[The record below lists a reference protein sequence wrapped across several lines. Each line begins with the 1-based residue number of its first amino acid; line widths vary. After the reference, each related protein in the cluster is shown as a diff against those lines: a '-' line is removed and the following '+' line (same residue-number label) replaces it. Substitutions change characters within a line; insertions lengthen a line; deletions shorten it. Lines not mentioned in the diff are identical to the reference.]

1 MNQKFFSIA
10 LSCLLLSGML
20 TDVIATDGYAEAQTL
35 AVIYDG
41 SDPDATEGAE
51 QIYRVL
57 SKHYHSVD
65 HISVSSTKQLE
76 RELKKQYAGS
86 IYVFHGTPEGMIVG
100 DYEVSWRN
108 LASSLEASP
117 TRWHVVES
125 CYSMNM
131 SLPNVH
137 GVGVGVDI
145 ELAMIDALYHTSE
158 FLGRGGSP
166 EEQTASQEIREEF
179 DNYVVNNLP
188 GIIEKAFIPEK
199 PLDGSVYDAK
209 SEYDVTFPWGGN
221 TTISGVWGWMVD
233 KTIWAGDKAGWIN
246 VFDKTGKG
254 YIAFKGLNSTKKM
267 NVKKPN
273 LGSGDSKTGDCDF
286 KMPLEFDVDPSL
298 SKGPWYSPEQVKIK
312 ITATPKSK
320 IDLAEISGLSTAL
333 KSQGYDVKFVLVP
346 KIHAGILIQNFP
358 WAQQEGLYDFQH
370 DDIQFLGGGS
380 SIEARFELY
389 IPVATIINYI
399 VPGTGTAIANT
410 MSVMGVKAD
419 VVAIIDVVTGYDYNA
434 TRDASEESVML
445 LLGIGLL
452 IQGNTDIYGT
462 AIKKAVGV
470 SIPISIVTLGF
481 KVKGDSGF
489 ATRAILDSDGARF
502 QVGLPYYLLLD
513 FWARIFWFFKFG
525 WDKEWKDTLWY
536 PKEDSWT
543 ASAAKDN
550 SNLDQDMDG
559 VWDAR
564 EIATNGLLN
573 ASNPDTDGD
582 GLSDGN
588 ELTEYYTNANL
599 SDSDGDG
606 MQDKKE
612 LEYWYVEVK
621 HDPLLDYDNDTL
633 PCLLDRDSDGEGLKD
648 GGKEPDTRGV
658 TNDIG
663 EETFGTDPS
672 LPDTDFDGLTD
683 YEEVGWIKFNY
694 TTQCD
699 QDPISYLVNLSPD
712 DPGYPEFDPPPR
724 INYPLPPWQLFPNCY
739 WVYDI
744 PFTREGLR
752 LLYDRGTCLG
762 EVFVTDIS
770 GYYNYI
776 FYSNFNSS
784 WFCSVCTGQNE
795 CMCIGC
801 EKEENYVVWNVTDP
815 TKKDTDGDMLIDGDE
830 KVYFETNR
838 TANYGF
844 PVVENGGPYE
854 DFDGDGVV
862 NIIDSDSDN
871 DGLVDGKELLYGT
884 DPLDMDTDG
893 DYDLNNNGIIDANEE
908 LKYTGYGTPLYGNFS
923 DSCEI
928 HGNYWPGYEHWTQ
941 DPNCT
946 YPWPV
951 PTDPTKADSDGD
963 SYTDSYEWRNASTPP
978 NPPIF
983 EDSDADGLSNY
994 EECNTYSTNCT
1005 NPDTDFDG
1013 LRDGFERNY
1022 FNELGITNDTLVGEY
1037 LNDPDVDG
1045 DVLIDGFELTNGTD
1059 ILDPDTDKDGLL
1071 DGLELGVFY
1080 GSVYGRNI
1088 TDPLNP
1094 DTDGDG
1100 LMDGLELEIGT
1111 NPLKI
1116 DTDDDG
1122 LTDYYESEGHETELL
1137 FVGNIVYDTDPLN
1150 PDTDGDGISDGDEVL
1165 GWHWG
1170 INRIVTNGL
1179 FPTSNE
1185 TLWGEHVT
1193 PEGEWWQWKW
1203 NRERVY
1209 DFPDPYRARFQTNP
1223 ANPDTDRDG
1232 LLDGKEKEMVLSP
1245 LTDDTDVDGIP
1256 DMEEMEIMKAIGDN
1270 IGWGDGNWKQYDIWH
1285 YLDFDKDGL
1294 SDFNEFSLFSNA
1306 TWQQRADLL
1315 LSQDADNDG
1324 LTDWS
1329 EVRVPIT
1336 IVKDDSNR
1344 TGERYLFNMSMT
1356 DANVTVKDLD
1366 NGNISEELR
1375 EGFDTNG
1382 YTLSKTSQVAN
1393 VTVANVT
1400 ERDFEWAITDVITDV
1415 DRKFILRTQGE
1426 SLNVSGIFYNE
1437 SIIKAYTDPL
1447 NPDSD
1452 GDGLWDGDEVRV
1464 YGTNPLNPDSDED
1477 GLSDYDEV
1485 IIYYTDPMNPDTDSD
1500 GPFAGWTDGD
1510 ELEQWKKIGVT
1521 AIPALRDYLTDPD
1534 VDDDGIVDGLEFMN
1548 ASENPLY
1555 SNPLNSDVNTNSTI
1569 DGNETDYDGDG
1580 LTDYVELYTAPPG
1593 YTLPT
1598 IASLNNAFNQ
1608 SESYNATHYN
1618 KTIFDATTLRV
1629 VNHTCYFEA
1638 DTDRDRW
1645 SDGDEVNIYGTDP
1658 LNGSDYPLIIPV
1670 DDLYVNSDITLCQ
1683 GVYDLRD
1690 SGADGVII
1698 INASDI
1704 VLDCNGATLKGDD
1717 SGCGIFNPGFDNVT
1731 IKNGNV
1737 LNYETGIHL
1746 FESDNSVISNNVVS
1760 YSNNQGIS
1768 IEGSQYCDV
1777 YDNHVSFSGDR
1788 GITFGGGGNNA
1799 AHNNT
1804 VHNNSAY
1811 GAIEAIYSDNNEIY
1825 NNIAYFNQW
1834 GIATNH
1840 GSNNLIRDNTIYE
1853 NELGIYLDWPSTNNR
1868 VLNNEISS
1876 NGEGVRTNHNS
1887 TGNLISGNLVFSNDD
1902 AGMHIETDDNTLTG
1916 NAVENNQIGLYLGV
1930 NSSGNTVTD
1939 SLFCSNLIYDI
1950 QDGGGNS
1957 GADNTCDITGNWNDS
1972 EITGCTHS
1980 CQPSDGSNGKGD
1992 LNGDGILT
2000 PVDAAIALRL
2010 AASDEYDPAADVDCD
2025 GQVTALDA
2033 LMILQAAAGNIELQ
2047 GCEP

>member
-1 MNQKFFSIA
+1 MNRKFFSIA
-10 LSCLLLSGML
+10 LSCLLLSGMF
-20 TDVIATDGYAEAQTL
+20 TDVIATDGQAQTL

-51 QIYRVL
+51 QIYSVL

-76 RELKKQYAGS
+76 RELKKQYVGS

-100 DYEVSWRN
+100 DEEVSWRN

-125 CYSMNM
+125 CYSMNLT
-131 SLPNVH
+131 LPNVH

-158 FLGRGGSP
+158 FLGRGKSP

-199 PLDGSVYDAK
+199 PLDGSKYDAK
-209 SEYDVTFPWGGN
+209 AEYDVTFPWGGN

-267 NVKKPN
+267 NVEKPN

-286 KMPLEFDVDPSL
+286 KMPLEFNVDPSL

-410 MSVMGVKAD
+410 MSIMGIKAD
-419 VVAIIDVVTGYDYNA
+419 VVTVINVVTGYDYNA

-462 AIKKAVGV
+462 AIKKAVGI

-502 QVGLPYYLLLD
+502 QVGLPYDLLLD

-525 WDKEWKDTLWY
+525 WDKEWEDTLWY
-536 PKEDSWT
+536 PKADSWT

-550 SNLDQDMDG
+550 SNLDRDMDG
-559 VWDAR
+559 VWDKR
-564 EIATNGLLN
+564 ENATGLN
-573 ASNPDTDGD
+573 SSNPDTDGD

-588 ELTEYYTNANL
+588 ELSEYYTDPALN
-599 SDSDGDG
+599 DSDGDG
-606 MQDKKE
+606 MNDKKE

-621 HDPLLDYDNDTL
+621 HDPLLDYDDDTL
-633 PCLLDRDSDGEGLKD
+633 PCLLDYDSDGEGLKD
-648 GGKEPDTRGV
+648 GGKKPDTRGV

-663 EETFGTDPS
+663 EETFETDPS
-672 LPDTDFDGLTD
+672 LPDTDFDNLTD
-683 YEEVGWIKFNY
+683 YEEVGWVKFNY

-699 QDPISYLVNLSPD
+699 IDPISYLVSLSPE
-712 DPGYPEFDPPPR
+712 DPGYPEFDIPPW
-724 INYPLPPWQLFPNCY
+724 INCSLPPGQVVPNGY
-739 WVYDI
+739 WVCDI
-744 PFTREGLR
+744 PFTREGLK

-784 WFCSVCTGQNE
+784 GFCSVCTGPNE

-854 DFDGDGVV
+854 DFDGDGIV
-862 NIIDSDSDN
+862 NIIDDDSDN
-871 DGLVDGKELLYGT
+871 DGLIDGMEVLYGT
-884 DPLDMDTDG
+884 DPLDIDTDG
-893 DYDLNNNGIIDANEE
+893 DYDLDDDGVINSTEE
-908 LKYTGYGTPLYGNFS
+908 LLCWEDMGGGWSILRIGDLNDSGEINGN
-923 DSCEI
+923 E
-928 HGNYWPGYEHWTQ
+928 WPGYANWNP
-941 DPNCT
+941 PNISGCA

-951 PTDPTKADSDGD
+951 PTNATSKDSDGD
-963 SYTDSYEWRNASTPP
+963 GIPDRDEWLNHT
-978 NPPIF
+978 NPII
-983 EDSDADGLSNY
+983 EDSDADGLENS
-994 EECNTYSTNCT
+994 EECNTYHTNCT
-1005 NPDTDFDG
+1005 NPDSDGDG
-1013 LRDGFERNY
+1013 LMDGFERTY
-1022 FNELGITNDTLVGEY
+1022 FNELGITNNTLVGEY

-1045 DVLIDGFELTNGTD
+1045 DFLIDGFELTNRTG

-1080 GSVYGRNI
+1080 GTVYGRNI

-1100 LMDGLELEIGT
+1100 LLDGLELEIGT

-1122 LTDYYESEGHETELL
+1122 LTDHYESEWHETELL
-1137 FVGNIVYDTDPLN
+1137 FVGDIVYNTDPLN

-1170 INRIVTNGL
+1170 INRNVANGL

-1223 ANPDTDRDG
+1223 VNPDTDRDG
-1232 LLDGKEKEMVLSP
+1232 LMDGKEKEIVLSP
-1245 LTDDTDVDGIP
+1245 LTDDTDFDGIP
-1256 DMEEMEIMKAIGDN
+1256 DMEEMEIMETIGVQLCWQPDE
-1270 IGWGDGNWKQYDIWH
+1270 WKRYDIWH

-1294 SDFNEFSLFSNA
+1294 SDFNEILLGN
-1306 TWQQRADLL
+1306 TILEKERLL
-1315 LSQDADNDG
+1315 LHQDADNDG

-1336 IVKDDSNR
+1336 IIEGYFNRSDDGNVSI
-1344 TGERYLFNMSMT
+1344 TWERYLFNMSMI
-1356 DANVTVKDLD
+1356 DANVTVEDLD

-1375 EGFDTNG
+1375 AGFATNG
-1382 YTLSKTSQVAN
+1382 YPLSNTAQVAN
-1393 VTVANVT
+1393 VPGGGL
-1400 ERDFEWAITDVITDV
+1400 EWAITDVITDV
-1415 DRKFILRTQGE
+1415 DRKFILRKQGE
-1426 SLNVSGIFYNE
+1426 SLNASGIFYNE

-1452 GDGLWDGDEVRV
+1452 GDGLNDGNEVKV
-1464 YGTNPLNPDSDED
+1464 HGTNPLNPDSDED
-1477 GLSDYDEV
+1477 GLSDYDEA
-1485 IIYYTDPMNPDTDSD
+1485 ITYGTDPMNPDTDSD
-1500 GPFAGWTDGD
+1500 GPFAGWTDGV
-1510 ELEQWKKIGVT
+1510 ELERWMESGVT
-1521 AIPALRDYLTDPD
+1521 TISVLSDYLANPD
-1534 VDDDGIVDGLEFMN
+1534 VDGDGIVDGLEFMN

-1555 SNPLNSDVNTNSTI
+1555 SDPLNDDVNTNSII
-1569 DGNETDYDGDG
+1569 DGYETDYDGDG

-1598 IASLNNAFNQ
+1598 YASLNDAFNQ
-1608 SESYNATHYN
+1608 SKSYNATHYN
-1618 KTIFDATTLRV
+1618 KTIFDATTLRF
-1629 VNHTCYFEA
+1629 VNHTWYFIA
-1638 DTDRDRW
+1638 DTDGDSW
-1645 SDGDEVNIYGTDP
+1645 TDGDEVNIYGTDP
-1658 LNGSDYPLIIPV
+1658 LNGSDYPIIIPV
-1670 DDLYVNSDITLCQ
+1670 NDLYINSDITLCP
-1683 GVYDLRD
+1683 GVYDLID
-1690 SGADGVII
+1690 SGAEGVII

-1731 IKNGNV
+1731 IRNGNM

-1768 IEGSQYCDV
+1768 IDGSQYCDV
-1777 YDNHVSFSGDR
+1777 YDNRVSFSGDR
-1788 GITFGGGGNNA
+1788 GIVFGGGGNNA
-1799 AHNNT
+1799 AYNNI
-1804 VHNNSAY
+1804 VYNNSAY
-1811 GAIEAIYSDNNEIY
+1811 GAIEAIYSDNNEIC

-1840 GSNNLIRDNTIYE
+1840 GSNNLIRDNIIYE

-1887 TGNLISGNLVFSNDD
+1887 TGNIISENLVFSNDD

-1916 NAVENNQIGLYLGV
+1916 NIVENNQIGLYLGID
-1930 NSSGNTVTD
+1930 STGNTVTGNI
-1939 SLFCSNLIYDI
+1939 FCSNLIHDI
-1950 QDGGGNS
+1950 RDEGSNS
-1957 GADNTCDITGNWNDS
+1957 GDDNTCDLTGNWNDS
-1972 EITGCTHS
+1972 ETTGCTYS
-1980 CQPSDGSNGKGD
+1980 CPSSKGD
-1992 LNGDGILT
+1992 LNHDGEIT
-2000 PVDAAIALRL
+2000 PADAAIALHL
-2010 AASDEYDPAADVDCD
+2010 AASGGWDPAADVDCD
-2025 GQVTALDA
+2025 GRITALDA
-2033 LMILQAAAGNIELQ
+2033 MMILQAAADAIDL
-2047 GCEP
+2047 